1 MNDFLV
7 DDTQFPETFEPVV
20 SPKKAEKM
28 EKLVDLKGDLH
39 AKTLA
44 ESVLQLCLRDFVP
57 DDASDS
63 PETIQRAV
71 RAAVDLARRY
81 HDFERD
87 SFVTDP
93 SRDRVSNVQSS
104 QSSPL
109 DMKVDA
115 GTTASSSFGIASTT
129 VSKNVDGETDTTNS
143 SDTTSN
149 SGDTDEAANETK
161 KGDKGVTNGVTDE
174 VTSVVPQRDYYV
186 LQIRSVPVRDFGYLL
201 RHYFVRIDE
210 LIEIH
215 PGNEQRVVLRGWHT
229 ATDLATDR
237 LEANYELC
245 FDCFNDA
252 ISVLWRSM
260 RGFNFSFKNCDHNC
274 NASQQSIGVAF
285 CLFAGI
291 TSFGVAVFQGVWM
304 FFLMILLSFAVFF
317 VFLYYGQTAQS
328 NFVRLLPAEPLAM
341 RCSHLDANRAVRYV
355 PAELT
360 RYTWYRGGWYA
371 DQRDH

>member
-1 MNDFLV
+1 MNDFSV
-7 DDTQFPETFEPVV
+7 DATQFPETFEPVV
-20 SPKKAEKM
+20 SPKKAEKV

-104 QSSPL
+104 QSSSL
-109 DMKVDA
+109 GMNVDA
-115 GTTASSSFGIASTT
+115 GSTASPSFGTASTT
-129 VSKNVDGETDTTNS
+129 GSTG
-143 SDTTSN
+143 N
-149 SGDTDEAANETK
+149 SGNTDEAANETN
-161 KGDKGVTNGVTDE
+161 KGVTDGVTDE
-174 VTSVVPQRDYYV
+174 VTSVVPHRDYYV

-215 PGNEQRVVLRGWHT
+215 PGNEQRVALRGWHT

-260 RGFNFSFKNCDHNC
+260 RGFNFSFKNCDHHC
-274 NASQQSIGVAF
+274 NASQQSMGVAF
-285 CLFAGI
+285 CLCAGI

-328 NFVRLLPAEPLAM
+328 NFVRLLPAEPLVM
-341 RCSHLDANRAVRYV
+341 RCYHLNANRAVRYV
-355 PAELT
+355 PADLT

-371 DQRDH
+371 DQRDY